1 MALKC
6 VLCLKAALF
15 TSPSQSW
22 SAAFIPPSYHKYL
35 SEIIPMALGRAR
47 QRCVLNKTWELVLF
61 YNPAW
66 VLESVSLASHWVG
79 RSPTPLG
86 PCSSQRNTELIHG
99 ARCVP
104 HSVAIHHSPHNPT
117 GKHNGKGQELLLLF

>member
-61 YNPAW
+61 YGSW
-66 VLESVSLASHWVG
+66 
-79 RSPTPLG
+79 
-86 PCSSQRNTELIHG
+86 SQYHRL
-99 ARCVP
+99 
-104 HSVAIHHSPHNPT
+104 PT
-117 GKHNGKGQELLLLF
+117 GSAGAPHP